1 VVSQPHRQFGYFPGY
16 MSVTHSFA
24 IGREQC
30 FQQIERLTKS
40 HSLHSSES
48 LCRLLRYLAEHSLDH
63 PGVALKEYQ
72 IATEVLGRPVGFD
85 PQSDS
90 TVRVQAGRLRVKLAE
105 YYAHEGVNDPI
116 LVEIPKGSYV
126 LGFQLR
132 GKTGAAITEAPR
144 IELPETKPQVRPSN
158 RGWVIAVLLV
168 LLAASLVTSAFLLS
182 RERAQPVAAQL
193 VPAAYRLF
201 WNRFV
206 DGPQEPLVIFSNG
219 SFVGRPETGMRYFN
233 PALDAR
239 SFILD
244 HYTGVGEV
252 LAIHQLDRVFFLLNR
267 PIRVKRGALFTLDD
281 AKNNDLI
288 FVGSPSE
295 NLTLLD
301 IPGTREFIFKRLDS
315 GPRKGDLA
323 VINVHPQRGEPD
335 YFLATPANQPTVED
349 YAVVAL
355 LPGLDPSR
363 SILILAGNS
372 TFGTQAAV
380 EYVCRE
386 DSINKLLQRLH
397 VSKPADLKPF
407 EALLRVRIAHGV
419 PVVEELVALRIRAN

>member
-1 VVSQPHRQFGYFPGY
+1 
-16 MSVTHSFA
+16 MAVTHTFA

-30 FQQIERLTKS
+30 FQQIEKLINS
-40 HSLHSSES
+40 HSLHTSES
-48 LCRLLRYLAEHSLDH
+48 LCKLLRYLAEHSLDH
-63 PGVALKEYQ
+63 PGIALKEYQ
-72 IATEVLGRPVGFD
+72 IATEVLGRPAGFD

-105 YYAHEGVNDPI
+105 YYSHEGPGDPI
-116 LVEIPKGSYV
+116 VVELPKGSYA
-126 LGFQLR
+126 LTFHLHAKPGPHPEAALIAEP
-132 GKTGAAITEAPR
+132 GARRTEPPA
-144 IELPETKPQVRPSN
+144 SS
-158 RGWVIAVLLV
+158 RGWAIAVLVLSV
-168 LLAASLVTSAFLLS
+168 LLAAAVATTAVLLS
-182 RERAQPVAAQL
+182 QRTRVQSGISQPVPGSYQI
-193 VPAAYRLF
+193 F

-206 DGPQEPLVIFSNG
+206 NSPQQPWVIFSNG

-233 PALDAR
+233 PASDTR

-252 LAIHQLDRVFFLLNR
+252 LAIHQLDRVFNILNR
-267 PIRVKRGALFTLDD
+267 PIRVKRGALFSLDD
-281 AKNNDLI
+281 AQNNDLI

-301 IPGTREFIFKRLDS
+301 IPGTKEFVFQRLDS

-323 VINVHPQRGEPD
+323 VLNVHPQAGEPKL
-335 YFLATPANQPTVED
+335 FLATPANQPTTED
-349 YAVVAL
+349 YAVVSL

-372 TFGTQAAV
+372 TFGTQSAV

-386 DSINKLLQRLH
+386 DSLKELLQRLN
-397 VSKPADLKPF
+397 VSKASDLKPF
-407 EALLRVRIAHGV
+407 EALLHVKIAHGV
-419 PVVEELVALRIRAN
+419 PVMTDLVAVRHRGN

>member
-1 VVSQPHRQFGYFPGY
+1 
-16 MSVTHSFA
+16 MAVTHTFA

-48 LCRLLRYLAEHSLDH
+48 LCKLLRYLAEHSLDH
-63 PGVALKEYQ
+63 PGIALKEYQ
-72 IATEVLGRPVGFD
+72 IATEVLGRPAGFD

-105 YYAHEGVNDPI
+105 YYAQEGIDDPI
-116 LVEIPKGSYV
+116 LVEIPKGSYA
-126 LGFQLR
+126 LNFHL
-132 GKTGAAITEAPR
+132 
-144 IELPETKPQVRPSN
+144 RPSKAGAQIVVTPPVEPAKKPAEAAPAN
-158 RGWVIAVLLV
+158 RGWAVAVVVLSV
-168 LLAASLVTSAFLLS
+168 LLAASFITSAILLS
-182 RERAQPVAAQL
+182 QRARTQTPAVQPI
-193 VPAAYRLF
+193 PAAYQLF
-201 WNRFV
+201 WNRFASS
-206 DGPQEPLVIFSNG
+206 PQQPWVIFSNG
-219 SFVGRPETGMRYFN
+219 SFVGRPETGIRYYN
-233 PALDAR
+233 PATDAGA
-239 SFILD
+239 FILD

-252 LAIHQLDRVFFLLNR
+252 LAIHQLDRVFDLLNR
-267 PIRVKRGALFTLDD
+267 PLRVKRGALFSLDD

-295 NLTLLD
+295 NLTLAD
-301 IPGTREFIFKRLDS
+301 IPGTQDFVFQRLTS

-323 VINVHPQRGEPD
+323 VLNVHPLSGEPKV
-335 YFLATPANQPTVED
+335 FLASPANQPTTED
-349 YAVVAL
+349 YSVVAL

-386 DSINKLLQRLH
+386 DSVKELLEHLK
-397 VSKPADLKPF
+397 VSKPSDLKPF
-407 EALLRVRIAHGV
+407 EALLHVRIVHGV
-419 PVVEELVALRIRAN
+419 PVMTDLVSIRNRAD

>member
-1 VVSQPHRQFGYFPGY
+1 
-16 MSVTHSFA
+16 MAVTHTFV

-48 LCRLLRYLAEHSLDH
+48 LCKLLRYLAEHSLDH
-63 PGVALKEYQ
+63 PGIALKEYQ
-72 IATEVLGRPVGFD
+72 IATEVLGRPAGFD

-90 TVRVQAGRLRVKLAE
+90 TVRVQAGRLRVKLSE
-105 YYAHEGVNDPI
+105 YYAHEGVDDPI
-116 LVEIPKGSYV
+116 VVEIPKGSYA
-126 LGFQLR
+126 LTFHLR
-132 GKTGAAITEAPR
+132 PARAGAPIAAPVAIEPTEKKVEAPPANQR
-144 IELPETKPQVRPSN
+144 WTTL
-158 RGWVIAVLLV
+158 VIVLAVM
-168 LLAASLVTSAFLLS
+168 LAASFITSAILLS
-182 RERAQPVAAQL
+182 RTRTQSIAIQP
-193 VPAAYRLF
+193 VPAAYQIF

-206 DGPQEPLVIFSNG
+206 TSPQQPWVIFSNG

-233 PALDAR
+233 PATDA
-239 SFILD
+239 SAFILD

-252 LAIHQLDRVFFLLNR
+252 LAIHQLDHVFYLFNR
-267 PIRVKRGALFTLDD
+267 QLRVKRGALFSLDD

-295 NLTLLD
+295 NLTLAD
-301 IPGTREFIFKRLDS
+301 IPGSREFVFQRLDS

-323 VINVHPQRGEPD
+323 VLNVHPLPGEPKL
-335 YFLATPANQPTVED
+335 FLATPAMQATVED
-349 YAVVAL
+349 YAVVTL
-355 LPGLDPSR
+355 TPGLDPTR

-386 DSINKLLQRLH
+386 DSIKELLRRLN
-397 VSKPADLKPF
+397 VSKESDLKSF
-407 EALLRVRIAHGV
+407 EALLHVKIVHGV
-419 PVVEELVALRIRAN
+419 PVMTDLISVRNRSN

>member
-1 VVSQPHRQFGYFPGY
+1 
-16 MSVTHSFA
+16 MAVTHA
-24 IGREQC
+24 ISLGREQC

-48 LCRLLRYLAEHSLDH
+48 LCKLLRYLAEHSLDH
-63 PGVALKEYQ
+63 PGIALKEYQ
-72 IATEVLGRPVGFD
+72 IATEVLGRPAGFD

-105 YYAHEGVNDPI
+105 YYAQEGLDDPI
-116 LVEIPKGSYV
+116 LVEIPKGSYAIS
-126 LGFQLR
+126 FHLR
-132 GKTGAAITEAPR
+132 ASKAT
-144 IELPETKPQVRPSN
+144 LPGVPAQVIPTPERKKEVPARA
-158 RGWVIAVLLV
+158 RGWATAVVVLSVLLLASLITSAVLISQRTRV
-168 LLAASLVTSAFLLS
+168 QSTT
-182 RERAQPVAAQL
+182 AQI
-193 VPAAYRLF
+193 VPAAYQLF

-206 DGPQEPLVIFSNG
+206 TGPQQPLVIFSNG

-233 PALDAR
+233 PTTDTR

-252 LAIHQLDRVFFLLNR
+252 LAIHQLDRVFYLLNR
-267 PIRVKRGALFTLDD
+267 PLRVKRGALFSLDD

-301 IPGTREFIFKRLDS
+301 IPGTREFVFQRVDF

-323 VINVHPQRGEPD
+323 VRNVHPAAGEPQM
-335 YFLATPANQPTVED
+335 FLATPANQPTTED
-349 YAVVAL
+349 YAVVSL
-355 LPGLDPSR
+355 LPGLDPER

-380 EYVCRE
+380 EYVCGE
-386 DSINKLLQRLH
+386 DSIKELLKRLR
-397 VSKPADLKPF
+397 VAKPSDLKPF
-407 EALLRVRIAHGV
+407 EALLHVKIAHGV
-419 PVVEELVALRIRAN
+419 PVMTDLISVRNRGN

>member
-1 VVSQPHRQFGYFPGY
+1 
-16 MSVTHSFA
+16 MAVTHSFA
-24 IGREQC
+24 LGREQC
-30 FQQIERLTKS
+30 FQQIDKLIKS

-48 LCRLLRYLAEHSLDH
+48 LCKLLRYLAEHSLDH
-63 PGVALKEYQ
+63 PGIALKEYQ
-72 IATEVLGRPVGFD
+72 IATEVLGRPAGFD

-105 YYAHEGVNDPI
+105 YYANEGPDDPI
-116 LVEIPKGSYV
+116 VVEIPKGSYA
-126 LGFQLR
+126 LTFHLR
-132 GKTGAAITEAPR
+132 AAKAGSQTAPR
-144 IELPETKPQVRPSN
+144 VFEPAANKVEAARLN
-158 RGWVIAVLLV
+158 RGWVITVAVFSV
-168 LLAASLVTSAFLLS
+168 LLAASLSTTAILLS
-182 RERAQPVAAQL
+182 QRTRTQAGAGQAI
-193 VPAAYRLF
+193 PAAYQIF
-201 WNRFV
+201 WNRFLT
-206 DGPQEPLVIFSNG
+206 GPQQPWVIFSNG

-233 PALDAR
+233 PASDTR

-252 LAIHQLDRVFFLLNR
+252 LAIHELDHVFALLNR
-267 PIRVKRGALFTLDD
+267 PIRVKRGALFSLDD

-301 IPGTREFIFKRLDS
+301 IPGTQEFVFRRLDS

-323 VINVHPQRGEPD
+323 VTNVHPLPGEPKI
-335 YFLATPANQPTVED
+335 FLGTPANQPTTED
-349 YAVVAL
+349 YAVVSL

-363 SILILAGNS
+363 SILILAGDT

-386 DSINKLLQRLH
+386 DSVKELLQRLK
-397 VSKPADLKPF
+397 VAKPGELKPF
-407 EALLRVRIAHGV
+407 EALLHVKIVHGV
-419 PVVEELVALRIRAN
+419 PVVTDLISVRNRND

>member
-1 VVSQPHRQFGYFPGY
+1 
-16 MSVTHSFA
+16 MAVTHSFA

-30 FQQIERLTKS
+30 FQQVERLTKS

-48 LCRLLRYLAEHSLDH
+48 LCKLLRYLAEHCLDH

-72 IATEVLGRPVGFD
+72 IATEVLGRPAGFD

-105 YYAHEGVNDPI
+105 YYAHEGAEDPI
-116 LVEIPKGSYV
+116 VVEIPKGSYG
-126 LGFQLR
+126 LTFHLR
-132 GKTGAAITEAPR
+132 TKAGVESALTTRMELVEGKVNS
-144 IELPETKPQVRPSN
+144 TKST
-158 RGWVIAVLLV
+158 RGWAIAVVVLSVSLAASFVTSAVLLSQRTRTQSV
-168 LLAASLVTSAFLLS
+168 P
-182 RERAQPVAAQL
+182 AQS
-193 VPAAYRLF
+193 VPAAYQLF

-206 DGPQEPLVIFSNG
+206 TGAQQPWVIFSNG

-233 PALDAR
+233 PTIDAR

-252 LAIHQLDRVFFLLNR
+252 LAIHQLDHVFNLLNH
-267 PIRVKRGALFTLDD
+267 PLRVKRGALFSLDD
-281 AKNNDLI
+281 AQNTDLI

-301 IPGTREFIFKRLDS
+301 IPGTQEFVFQRLDS

-323 VINVHPQRGEPD
+323 VLNVHPEPGEPRL
-335 YFLATPANQPTVED
+335 FLATPANQPTVED
-349 YAVVAL
+349 YAVVSL

-380 EYVCRE
+380 EFVCRE
-386 DSINKLLQRLH
+386 DSIKELLHRLH
-397 VSKPADLKPF
+397 VSKASDLKPF
-407 EALLRVRIAHGV
+407 EALLHVKIAHGV
-419 PVVEELVALRIRAN
+419 PVVTELVALRNRSN

>member
-1 VVSQPHRQFGYFPGY
+1 
-16 MSVTHSFA
+16 MAVTHSFA

-72 IATEVLGRPVGFD
+72 IATEVLGRPPGFD

-105 YYAHEGVNDPI
+105 YYNHEGANDPI

-126 LGFQLR
+126 LSFQLR
-132 GKTGAAITEAPR
+132 GKPEVVLPQPVPR
-144 IELPETKPQVRPSN
+144 LDVAEKQPDVRPSK
-158 RGWVIAVLLV
+158 RLWVIAVGALLV
-168 LLAASLVTSAFLLS
+168 LLAVSVATNAFLLS
-182 RERAQPVAAQL
+182 RERSPSTAEP
-193 VPAAYRLF
+193 VPAAYQLF

-206 DGPQEPLVIFSNG
+206 IGPQEPLVIFSNG

-233 PALDAR
+233 SVTDAG
-239 SFILD
+239 SFVLD

-252 LAIHQLDRVFFLLNR
+252 LAIHQLDRVFTILNR
-267 PIRVKRGALFTLDD
+267 PVHVKRGALFTLDD

-301 IPGTREFIFKRLDS
+301 IPGTREFVFKRLDS
-315 GPRKGDLA
+315 GSRKGDLA
-323 VINVHPQRGEPD
+323 VMNVHPQKGEPET
-335 YFLATPANQPTVED
+335 FPATPANQPTVED

-386 DSINKLLQRLH
+386 NSIKELLRRLN
-397 VSKPADLKPF
+397 VSRPADLRPF
-407 EALLRVRIAHGV
+407 EALLHVKIAHGV
-419 PVVEELVALRIRAN
+419 PVAEDLVALRNRGN